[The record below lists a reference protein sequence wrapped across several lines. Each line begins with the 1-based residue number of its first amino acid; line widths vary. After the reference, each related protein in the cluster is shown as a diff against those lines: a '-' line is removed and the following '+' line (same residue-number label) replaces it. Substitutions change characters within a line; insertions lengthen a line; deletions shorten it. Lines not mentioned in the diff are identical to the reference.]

1 MKIGMLKNVI
11 FIAIIKL
18 SIKQKGVKNM
28 GELLFGLL
36 VLANLILWP
45 ILGLL
50 KLSSGDPSGLIP
62 ILIVSVIG
70 LIFYNLRKNGNKNL
84 DKRNKWRKDAFEQN
98 GIDANGIKFQ
108 IKNMNNAFIYLVYT
122 NDKRLFFVNENKEYI
137 NQIALNKILKI
148 ETQANIQEKQK
159 QQVIALTTTFYT
171 TQKVLSYILKVI
183 TEDNTI
189 IITTFPTY
197 ENKEIIERFKLLIER
212 DIDNYSNKT
221 IKKMNLNKNS

>member
-1 MKIGMLKNVI
+1 
-11 FIAIIKL
+11 
-18 SIKQKGVKNM
+18 M